1 MEMKL
6 IKVSSLSNSNIKKA
20 IKDIYNK
27 IDKNIEYIELREH
40 LIFTFDKTDKYQEKI
55 AKSIISNLDIFKKSE
70 VALILSLNNNN
81 ITATYLNLIN
91 LDTEIIMK
99 DVPYDLGILLS
110 IFENYK
116 KNNPDIFYIDSNELN
131 EGINQLSDM
140 LEISTSFFYKIDFEK
155 ADLKQL
161 KSVSSVD
168 FSLETLKKYFKK
180 IDINK
185 YKVKLKDFYKKNK
198 KHVLYVGV
206 SLLIIIITAIG
217 FKYYNYIQEEK
228 RKAIELEN
236 SRKLKEI
243 LAQERLKNSLSREL
257 KNLFENKKLTDFV
270 IKNIENIESLE
281 YVNKQYKISY
291 FSKNIK
297 NFFNKNSKVI
307 KIKLNKNNY
316 KIFEFIDKKDL
327 LNIRNF
333 SNKQIKSLNLETKK
347 ISLNNFLNYYDNA
360 NFVMNNNNWS
370 FRKYNSF
377 NDFKKDLILI
387 KHIGDYKINL
397 TIFNS
402 QNIYNVKY
410 DFIK

>member
-168 FSLETLKKYFKK
+168 FSLETLKKYLKK